1 MTQPVKFTRQAAPQ
15 RRASVLSERLS
26 EEKLAEIRQM
36 TPAQRLTLA
45 LELSDTCY
53 ELQRSCSPKR

>member
-1 MTQPVKFTRQAAPQ
+1 MTQPVKFTRQAAPT

-26 EEKLAEIRQM
+26 EEMLAEIRQM

-45 LELSDTCY
+45 LKLSDTCY

>member
-1 MTQPVKFTRQAAPQ
+1 MTRPVKSTRQDAPQ
-15 RRASVLSERLS
+15 RRGSVLSERLS
-26 EEKLAEIRQM
+26 EEKLAEIRLM